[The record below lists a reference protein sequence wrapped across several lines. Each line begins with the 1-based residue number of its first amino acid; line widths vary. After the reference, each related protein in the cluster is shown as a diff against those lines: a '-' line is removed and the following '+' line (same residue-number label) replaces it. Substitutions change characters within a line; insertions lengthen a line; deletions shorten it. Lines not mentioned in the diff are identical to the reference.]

1 MARHTHASRLARSL
15 ACSAAL
21 ASIVASSAV
30 RADDAGVPTSDA
42 GLPSSDAGVP
52 SSDAGVPSSDA
63 GAPEDD
69 AGTPAPSI
77 DASDAG
83 TSVDAGAANVE
94 DVANVDGAPSVADTG
109 DVDAGTATGDDAGA
123 APPATEGGATTV
135 RARKPTSAASSAT
148 IRDRDFN
155 LRPHLQPADILMTV
169 PGFYVVQHAGGGKAN
184 QYFLRGFDADHGT
197 DVSINVDDVPVN
209 LPSHGHGQGY
219 SDLHWVMPD
228 VISGIDVTK
237 GPYSVDYGDF
247 ATAGTVNMKTR
258 PVFQANEVG
267 ATVGMYDTYR
277 VFGVAA
283 PSIGDLTPYVA
294 GEAYTTNGPFE
305 NPEKLQRYNLFA
317 KLPFHIGDNQ
327 TLTLNAT
334 SYASG
339 WSASG
344 QVPERAVLDG
354 DLDRFGS
361 EDPSEGGNSQ
371 RHSVYAQY
379 EASGDDQRFTA
390 LAYLVHYRFRLFSDF
405 TFFARD
411 PVNGDEIEQD
421 DVRNVFGGKLKY
433 TFDKHVLDDVLF
445 RTSFGFQ
452 ARDDTIDN
460 ELWYAKRRVRLS
472 DVVNAGID
480 EGQLALTA
488 EEDASWKDYVRL
500 IVGTRL
506 DGLGAQVDDHAD
518 PKQSGVTMASIVSP
532 KASLVLSWPDVVD
545 LYLNGGFGFH
555 SNDARG
561 FTHSTDPPTPLVRA
575 VGYEVGARTA
585 FDVGDAAKIDL
596 AGALWG
602 INLDSE
608 IVWNGDDGTTEAAG
622 ATDRYG
628 LETEVRAALWHH
640 LYFDFDGSFTHAAFH
655 GDAGNGGAVA
665 LAPTVLISSGI
676 SARDL
681 WGFYGRVGGLYVGDR
696 PASDDGSI
704 VAHGFFRLDGSVG
717 WQTDWVNV
725 ALVVENV
732 LDTPWSEAQF
742 ATVTRLKNETSAAS
756 CTGQSEPV
764 FDDSHAFVGC
774 NDLHFTPG
782 SPIDAQLTATFS
794 F

>member
-1 MARHTHASRLARSL
+1 MTRFPLRHLAVL
-15 ACSAAL
+15 VVIAVAA
-21 ASIVASSAV
+21 AAPAIAEDGAASSTV
-30 RADDAGVPTSDA
+30 
-42 GLPSSDAGVP
+42 
-52 SSDAGVPSSDA
+52 
-63 GAPEDD
+63 D
-69 AGTPAPSI
+69 AGTPFE
-77 DASDAG
+77 
-83 TSVDAGAANVE
+83 DAGAAAPGAPA
-94 DVANVDGAPSVADTG
+94 DVA
-109 DVDAGTATGDDAGA
+109 DAGSAGADAPDAAGAQPAEDAGA
-123 APPATEGGATTV
+123 ATAKSTTPASPATEPPDGADVADAGPPPAEGGSTTV
-135 RARKPTSAASSAT
+135 SARRPMTAASSST
-148 IRDRDFN
+148 VRDRDFL
-155 LRPHLQPADILMTV
+155 LRPHLQPADILNAV

-247 ATAGTVNMKTR
+247 ATAGVVNLKTK
-258 PVFQANEVG
+258 PTFQSNEVG
-267 ATVGMYDTYR
+267 GTIGLYDTYR

-283 PSIGDLTPYVA
+283 PSIGNLTPYVA

-317 KLPFHIGDNQ
+317 KLPFHIDDHQ
-327 TLTLNAT
+327 TITLNAT

-339 WSASG
+339 WNASG
-344 QVPERAVLDG
+344 QIPERAVLDG
-354 DLDRFGS
+354 QLDRFGT
-361 EDPSEGGNSQ
+361 EDPTEGGNSQ

-379 EASGDDQRFTA
+379 EADGDAQRFTA

-405 TFFARD
+405 TFFFRD

-421 DVRNVFGGKLKY
+421 DVRTLFGGKLKY
-433 TFDKHVLDDVLF
+433 TFDKSLGDFDF
-445 RTSFGFQ
+445 KTSFGFQ
-452 ARDDTIDN
+452 ARDDSIDN
-460 ELWYAKRRVRLS
+460 ELWYAKKRVRLS
-472 DVVNAGID
+472 NVVNAGID
-480 EGQLALTA
+480 EGALALTA
-488 EEDASWKDYVRL
+488 EEDAAWRDYVRL
-500 IVGTRL
+500 VVGTRL
-506 DGLGAQVDDHAD
+506 DGLGAQVEDHNTPAN
-518 PKQSGVTMASIVSP
+518 SGVTMASIVSP
-532 KASLVLSWPDVVD
+532 KASLILSWPDVAD
-545 LYLNGGFGFH
+545 LFLNGGFGFH

-561 FTHSTDPPTPLVRA
+561 FTQSSDPTTPLVRA
-575 VGYEVGARTA
+575 VGYEVGVRTA
-585 FDVGDAAKIDL
+585 FNITDAAKLDV
-596 AGALWG
+596 AGSLWG

-628 LETEVRAALWHH
+628 AEVELRAGLWKHV
-640 LYFDFDGSFTHAAFH
+640 YFDFDGSLTHAAFH
-655 GDAGNGGAVA
+655 ADAGNGGAVA
-665 LAPTVLISSGI
+665 LAPTSLVSSGV
-676 SARDL
+676 SVRDIY
-681 WGFYGRVGGLYVGDR
+681 GFYGRVGGFFIGDR
-696 PASDDGSI
+696 PATDDGKI
-704 VAHGFFRLDGSVG
+704 VAHGFFRLDSSLG

-742 ATVTRLKNETSAAS
+742 ATVTRLKNETTPAA
-756 CTGQSEPV
+756 CTGQAEPV
-764 FDDSHAFVGC
+764 FDNSHAFVGC